1 MLRTAVGGVRAV
13 CDKDCSKS
21 CGTAGHQTLPAT
33 RQSLA
38 DQGIRRTVAAAL
50 AASQKRVDSL
60 DIGRGYE
67 ASPRGRRVRQPG
79 HHDCPEDSLQ
89 ADVVHTMVTQDTQS
103 V

>member
-1 MLRTAVGGVRAV
+1 MLRTVVVVVRAV
-13 CDKDCSKS
+13 CDKGCSKS
-21 CGTAGHQTLPAT
+21 CGTAGHQTLSAA

-38 DQGIRRTVAAAL
+38 DQADSIIAAAL

-67 ASPRGRRVRQPG
+67 ASPRGRGVRQPG

-89 ADVVHTMVTQDTQS
+89 S
-103 V
+103 L